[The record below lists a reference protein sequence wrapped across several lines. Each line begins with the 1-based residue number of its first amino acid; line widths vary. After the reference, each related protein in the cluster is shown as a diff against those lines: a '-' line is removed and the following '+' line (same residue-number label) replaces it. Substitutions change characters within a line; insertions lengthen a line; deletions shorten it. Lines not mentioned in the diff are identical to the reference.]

1 MLVPVL
7 WPGPWGVV
15 GASLWAPASLPS
27 FSLDASFCVCP
38 FSRHLCLRV
47 VLLNAPA
54 QFLICSFIV
63 PGFGISTFFSSV
75 CSLANILNLA
85 C

>member
-27 FSLDASFCVCP
+27 FSLDASFCVCL
-38 FSRHLCLRV
+38 FSRYLCLRV